1 MAKQAGNSGYQ
12 RLLEDL
18 PFAIV
23 RIRFAIRTYSPK
35 KSSSPPI
42 AENPRKIK
50 KHNTAPFFN
59 KKQRYTLTQ
68 MQPANNVESIDNTFF
83 TFLQLAVMSH
93 LFKVVY
99 VIFNTSKKTTIF
111 YI

>member
-1 MAKQAGNSGYQ
+1 
-12 RLLEDL
+12 
-18 PFAIV
+18 
-23 RIRFAIRTYSPK
+23 
-35 KSSSPPI
+35 
-42 AENPRKIK
+42 
-50 KHNTAPFFN
+50 
-59 KKQRYTLTQ
+59 
-68 MQPANNVESIDNTFF
+68 MQPTNNVISIDNTFF